1 MGQPSFDEWR
11 KEDVRIMNLNNYSNI
26 NAIRVKGLSDAT
38 ISNEQLN
45 HFHDLIYDQVISV
58 AVSKLSKEYGSPPS
72 PFCFFVMGSAGRME
86 QSIWSDQDHGL
97 VFTTNSND
105 SQEYFLKLGKE
116 ISEGLELA
124 GYKKCSGSVMASNPL
139 WCKSMKDW
147 EIQLGIWV
155 GESTWE
161 TIRYLL
167 IFADART
174 IFGEHSLLNTLK
186 EKAFDEVKSKQ
197 LLLRMLHNTMY
208 VKKGV
213 GVLGQLLV
221 ETHGAYTGS
230 INLKETAFL
239 PFVNAARLLSLFEGI
254 KETATLSRISH
265 ISESV
270 LPHHDKSLYSNN
282 FSALLDY
289 RLKHGS
295 HRDYDSGHYVNIN
308 KLTKDEKKV
317 LKQILKVG
325 EQFYEHVRKLLER
338 M

>member
-1 MGQPSFDEWR
+1 
-11 KEDVRIMNLNNYSNI
+11 MNLSDEPNI
-26 NAIRVKGLSDAT
+26 NGIRDKWLSDASL
-38 ISNEQLN
+38 SNEQLN
-45 HFHDLIYDQVISV
+45 HFHDLVYDQVLT
-58 AVSKLSKEYGSPPS
+58 AALSKVSKEYGIPPS
-72 PFCFFVMGSAGRME
+72 PFCFFVMGSAGRRE

-97 VFTTNSND
+97 VFTRKTD
-105 SQEYFLKLGKE
+105 EAQEYFLKLGEE
-116 ISEGLELA
+116 ISEGLEIA

-147 EIQLGIWV
+147 ETQLGIWV

-161 TIRYLL
+161 SIRYLL

-174 IFGEHSLLNTLK
+174 IYGDHSLLNILK
-186 EKAFDEVKSKQ
+186 EKAFAEVKSKQ

-208 VKKGV
+208 LKKGV

-221 ETHGAYTGS
+221 ETHGANTGS

-239 PFVNAARLLSLFEGI
+239 PFVNAARLLSFCEGI

-265 ISESV
+265 ISDS
-270 LPHHDKSLYSNN
+270 LMPNHDKSLYSTN
-282 FSALLDY
+282 FYALLDY

-295 HRDYDSGHYVNIN
+295 HRDYGGHYVNIN
-308 KLTKDEKKV
+308 NLTKDEKKA